1 MKKLFSIVLM
11 TLSVVA
17 VSQEVPTSEP
27 DSTVLESN
35 ETIIS
40 EPDSTV
46 LESNE
51 TIISEPDSTVLEA
64 NETIIESS
72 ETSDNANTQ
81 SIEKAENEGA
91 LETLQDALN
100 EETDADFEDQSD
112 MDNVPDAE
120 ESETAE
126 NKGPAL
132 VIGLGILPTHDDI
145 AKGNISMPFRFSL
158 GADNLFA
165 GFGLI
170 ALYERGAGNG
180 PYIDND
186 GDFVNNYARLT
197 FGPTYR
203 INKFRIVAA
212 MDLFGPKGFFSS
224 IGADDGIVGSGRKF
238 IGVRYDVFKGIYA
251 GLDYS
256 VYSGFGVMLNYSI
269 PLGDLDL

>member
-1 MKKLFSIVLM
+1 MKKLFSTVLM
-11 TLSVVA
+11 IFSVVA
-17 VSQEVPTSEP
+17 FSQEVPTTEP

-35 ETIIS
+35 ETIIESS
-40 EPDSTV
+40 E
-46 LESNE
+46 
-51 TIISEPDSTVLEA
+51 
-64 NETIIESS
+64 ESS
-72 ETSDNANTQ
+72 ETIDNANTQ
-81 SIEKAENEGA
+81 SIEKVEDEGA
-91 LETLQDALN
+91 LETLQEALN
-100 EETDADFEDQSD
+100 EESNTDSEDQSD
-112 MDNVPDAE
+112 IDNVPDSE
-120 ESETAE
+120 GSETAE

-186 GDFVNNYARLT
+186 GELVNNYARLT

-203 INKFRIVAA
+203 LKKFRIVAA
-212 MDLFGPKGFFSS
+212 MDLFGSKGFFSS

-238 IGVRYDVFKGIYA
+238 IGVRYDIFKGIYA
-251 GLDYS
+251 GLDFS
-256 VYSGFGVMLNYSI
+256 AYSGIGVMLNYSI